1 MEAVGKQEELEKETL
16 CLIRTVESFS
26 GFLSIGIELS
36 KAMVQKNKKLQRDI
50 DIDLTIGED
59 TAYT

>member
-1 MEAVGKQEELEKETL
+1 MHAVSLEQSEQTSLARIYRIKGMEAVGKQEELEKETL

-36 KAMVQKNKKLQRDI
+36 KAMV
-50 DIDLTIGED
+50 
-59 TAYT
+59 